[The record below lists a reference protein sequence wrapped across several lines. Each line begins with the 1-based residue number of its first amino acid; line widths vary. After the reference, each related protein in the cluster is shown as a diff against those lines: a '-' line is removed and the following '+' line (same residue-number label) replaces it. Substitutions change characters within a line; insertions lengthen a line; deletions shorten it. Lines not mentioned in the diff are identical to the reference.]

1 MYNKILN
8 IILSWIFP
16 GLKKIKE
23 QKRIQVI
30 TTYFLIVNEIP
41 YDRFRIEF
49 CDENEVQIYLIYN
62 TWVDAYNNVKK
73 IHRIEEDMSIM
84 FPYKFRVDCLLSEL
98 KV

>member
-23 QKRIQVI
+23 QKRIQVVI
-30 TTYFLIVNEIP
+30 RYFLLVNEIP

-49 CDENEVQIYLIYN
+49 RDKNDVQVYLIYN
-62 TWVDAYNNVKK
+62 TWIAAYHNVKE
-73 IHRIEEDMSIM
+73 IHKLREDMSIM
-84 FPYKFRVDCLLSEL
+84 FPYKFYVSCTVSE
-98 KV
+98 KQ

>member
-23 QKRIQVI
+23 QKRIQVVI
-30 TTYFLIVNEIP
+30 RYFLLVNEIP

-49 CDENEVQIYLIYN
+49 CDENEVQVYLIYDS
-62 TWVDAYNNVKK
+62 WGDAYNNVKRVGK
-73 IHRIEEDMSIM
+73 LREDMSIM
-84 FPYKFRVDCLLSEL
+84 FPYKFYVSCTVSEQRV
-98 KV
+98 